1 MSAPDT
7 RIDVRIDVA
16 VTPPY
21 PVYIGSGLLANT
33 VAGTVAEVVT
43 EQHVALISDEHVAAH
58 YADRVAQAL
67 ADAGKRCTRFVVA
80 SGEPSKS
87 LATFGRLLSE
97 MVEAG
102 FDRGGAVLALGG
114 GVVGDLAG
122 YVAASYMR
130 GVAFYQC
137 PTSLLA
143 MVDAS
148 VGGKTGINLP
158 EGKNL
163 VGAFWQPRAV
173 VIDVDTLRTLPA
185 AEFRQGTVELYK
197 HGLLADASILEHV
210 PGPDYRQDAPSDVL
224 ADLIGRSVRVKA
236 DIVAADEREQGRRAF
251 LNLGHTLAHA
261 LEAYSHQDHHPHGP
275 LPHGDAVAYGL
286 LFVAHLAAARG
297 YADETDRI
305 RDFVRWVSPR
315 PLNVSD
321 FGALLPYLAR
331 DKKHVG
337 GAQRW
342 VLLEHIGQPTL
353 VSDLREDEL
362 RRAWAALVAETETV
376 S

>member
-1 MSAPDT
+1 MSAPE
-7 RIDVRIDVA
+7 IRIDVA

-21 PVYIGSGLLANT
+21 PVRIGSSLLAE
-33 VAGTVAEVVT
+33 TVAEVVT
-43 EQHVALISDEHVAAH
+43 EQHVALVSDEQVAAH
-58 YADRVAQAL
+58 YADRVARAL
-67 ADAGKRCTRFVVA
+67 TDAGKRCTRFVVA
-80 SGEPSKS
+80 PGEPSKS

-130 GVAFYQC
+130 GIAFYQC

-148 VGGKTGINLP
+148 VGGKTGINLS

-163 VGAFWQPRAV
+163 VGAFWQPRTV
-173 VIDVDTLRTLPA
+173 VIDVDTLRTLPE

-197 HGLLADASILEHV
+197 HGLLADASILDQV

-224 ADLIGRSVRVKA
+224 VDLIGRSVRVKA
-236 DIVAADEREQGRRAF
+236 DIVAADEREQGQRAF

-261 LEAYSHQDHHPHGP
+261 LEAHSHQHGSSP

-286 LFVAHLAAARG
+286 LFVAHIAAARG
-297 YADETDRI
+297 YTDETDRI

-315 PLNVSD
+315 PLDVPD
-321 FGALLPYLAR
+321 FSHLLPYLAR

-342 VLLEHIGQPTL
+342 VLLERIGKPTL

-362 RRAWAALVAETETV
+362 RRAWTALVAETETV